1 MRIGSFQL
9 QPLRHLL
16 PLALLVVFLGSTLLI
31 RHPLIYTNWT
41 SSMPKGLY
49 LPIRRPLHPGA
60 VVLVPSAVVQNC
72 GLHLPK
78 LLLKRIAFTRG
89 TTITLNSTGLY
100 ANGRLVAARV
110 APIGIM
116 YRGTLRPGQVVV
128 LGESKRS
135 FDSRYFGPVPSAALR
150 PVIPILTW

>member
-1 MRIGSFQL
+1 MSTIRLAI
-9 QPLRHLL
+9 PRHLL
-16 PLALLVVFLGSTLLI
+16 PIALLVAFLGATLLI
-31 RHPLIYTNWT
+31 RQPLIYVNWT
-41 SSMPKGLY
+41 SSMPKGVY
-49 LPIRRPLHPGA
+49 LPVLRPLHPG
-60 VVLVPSAVVQNC
+60 VLVLLPSSVVQNC

-78 LLLKRIAFTRG
+78 LLLKRIAYIGG
-89 TTITLNSTGLY
+89 TPIALDKTGLY

-110 APIGIM
+110 APIGIL
-116 YRGTLRPGQVVV
+116 YSGTLRPGQAIV